1 MLKPPLDK
9 NDFLYTALFCE
20 ENIWQLTNAL
30 TSQSLL
36 NSNQMWVLIITSTTR
51 KLPLRN
57 QQAVETN
64 QIVIWD
70 YHVVLQAE
78 YAQQH
83 YICDFDTRLPFVS
96 PLDDYIQGT
105 FIEPE
110 LLPEPYQPVIRKVPA
125 SAYLQ
130 QFFSDRSHMLGQIS
144 RSEFPDWPLI
154 NQNKPS
160 LITLMQYLDLQHTLN
175 DGSQVCTPASLQQ
188 LCRFLSGVPL

>member
-9 NDFLYTALFCE
+9 NDFLYTPLFCE
-20 ENIWQLTNAL
+20 ENIWQLASAL

-36 NSNQMWVLIITSTTR
+36 NINQMWVLIITSSTR

-57 QQAVETN
+57 QQAVATS
-64 QIVIWD
+64 QVVIWD

-78 YAQQH
+78 FEHQRC
-83 YICDFDTRLPFVS
+83 ICDFDTRLPFVS
-96 PLDDYIQGT
+96 TLHDYIQGT

-144 RSEFPDWPLI
+144 RSDFPDWPLI
-154 NQNKPS
+154 NQNKAS
-160 LITLMQYLDLQHTLN
+160 HITLMQYLDLKQALN
-175 DGSQVCTPASLQQ
+175 DGSQICKPASLQQ
-188 LCRFLSGVPL
+188 LYQFLSAVPL